1 MVVVIAA
8 AWACVVPSPSVRN
21 GMPHSMMNAVPAN
34 GVVKCDQ
41 KASRVP
47 GCDQAARMPTRLSI
61 ADVTTLIAPVSVLTE
76 TSAVRSGGWLRMT
89 PNTRTANSTPSPAR
103 LPKAIDQ
110 VVACRS
116 AASGMIAM
124 I

>member
-1 MVVVIAA
+1 
-8 AWACVVPSPSVRN
+8 
-21 GMPHSMMNAVPAN
+21 MPHSMMNAVPAN

-47 GCDQAARMPTRLSI
+47 GCDHAARMPTRLST
-61 ADVTTLIAPVSVLTE
+61 AEVTTRIAPVSVSTD
-76 TSAVRSGGWLRMT
+76 TSVSRSGGWFRIT
-89 PNTRTANSTPSPAR
+89 ANTRTANSTPRPAT
-103 LPKAIDQ
+103 LPNAIDH

-116 AASGMIAM
+116 AASGMIAT